1 MRFLALFLIMISV
14 LAGCEQYRPSEANC
28 FSFVARGPT
37 EKNCNFEP
45 LGNADLSTG
54 WLE

>member
-1 MRFLALFLIMISV
+1 MRPFVLFFALISA

-28 FSFVARGPT
+28 FSFVARGPA
-37 EKNCNFEP
+37 EKNCAFEP
-45 LGNADLSTG
+45 LDGADRSTG

>member
-1 MRFLALFLIMISV
+1 MRSPALFLILISV

-28 FSFVARGPT
+28 FSFVARGPG
-37 EKNCNFEP
+37 EKNCGFEP
-45 LGNADLSTG
+45 LGEADRSTG

>member
-1 MRFLALFLIMISV
+1 MRFLVPLLILFST

-28 FSFVARGPT
+28 FSFVARGPA
-37 EKNCNFEP
+37 EKNCDFEP
-45 LGNADLSTG
+45 LGDTDLSTG

>member
-1 MRFLALFLIMISV
+1 MRPFVPFLILLAT

-28 FSFVARGPT
+28 FSFVARGPA
-37 EKNCNFEP
+37 EKNCAYEP
-45 LGNADLSTG
+45 LDGADRSTG